1 MIPRA
6 GDEGPGVS
14 AGWTQGFSLGRRK
27 SSADGVDGCP
37 VRLTPELQGELRTL
51 TSYTVENRRVIHSQF
66 SMYMDPPI
74 LHVRGSPPADST
86 QPQSCSAVGT
96 TFEKKSMC
104 KWTVRFKPMSFR
116 ISSNVS
122 VFNATEST
130 LKNGVSV

>member
-51 TSYTVENRRVIHSQF
+51 MSYTVENRRVIHSQF
-66 SMYMDPPI
+66 SMYMDPP
-74 LHVRGSPPADST
+74 RAWFSTCRFNPAPVMQCCWDY
-86 QPQSCSAVGT
+86 
-96 TFEKKSMC
+96 F
-104 KWTVRFKPMSFR
+104 
-116 ISSNVS
+116 
-122 VFNATEST
+122 
-130 LKNGVSV
+130 